1 MLLVTGGWTT
11 TTLKSAELLD
21 TNGSYLCT
29 LPDIPGGRHYH
40 TQNGLVSCGGGWTA
54 GTCSTFSNGTWVTT
68 HSIGT
73 RIFHSSWTSPQGVL
87 LMGGSGSSRTTTDL
101 LTENGGTTP
110 GFGLNYKTIIQF
122 TAFHHNKF
130 VR

>member
-40 TQNGLVSCGGGWTA
+40 TQNGMVSCGGGWTP

-68 HSIGT
+68 HTLGGG
-73 RIFHSSWTSPQGVL
+73 RIYHSSWTSPQGVL

-110 GFGLNYKTIIQF
+110 GFGLNYNTE
-122 TAFHHNKF
+122 
-130 VR
+130 